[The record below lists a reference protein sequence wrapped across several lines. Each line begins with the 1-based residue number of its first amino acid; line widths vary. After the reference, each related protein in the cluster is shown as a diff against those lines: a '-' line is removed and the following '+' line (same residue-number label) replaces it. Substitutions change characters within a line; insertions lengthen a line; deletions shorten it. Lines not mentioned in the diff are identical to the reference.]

1 MASRLHGRVVDPKD
15 APPEDDKPEDDKA
28 KSAKDVK
35 RHAEKMVKAEQRRLA
50 KEAMEKQRLL
60 RELEAS

>member
-1 MASRLHGRVVDPKD
+1 MDPKD